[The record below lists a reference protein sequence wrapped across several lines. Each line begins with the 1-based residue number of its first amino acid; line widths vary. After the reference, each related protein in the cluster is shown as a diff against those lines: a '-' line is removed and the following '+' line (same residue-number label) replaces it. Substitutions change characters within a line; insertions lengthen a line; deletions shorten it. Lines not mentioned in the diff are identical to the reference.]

1 MEESDRYDRGFV
13 ARMLTYI
20 DETEG
25 YARPSS
31 SGKRMLRVA
40 LEEFGVSG
48 TGPRQFILDRLLT
61 LLPQRMFWRTRL
73 FLYRLFGFR
82 IGRGAMISGTMTLW
96 GGRKIQQRLNI
107 GRNVLVI
114 TPSYIGLDGPVS
126 IGDRVVIAMNVT
138 ILTANH
144 RMGNAGMRAGTIDVR
159 PVTIGDGA
167 WIATGA
173 TILPGVTI
181 GAGAVVGAGSLVTRD
196 VPPNA
201 LVAGNPARL
210 IRMLDPGEGPEAADV
225 A

>member
-20 DETEG
+20 DETQG

-31 SGKRMLRVA
+31 PGKRMLRVA
-40 LEEFGVSG
+40 VEEFGVRDV
-48 TGPRQFILDRLLT
+48 GPRQFVLDRLLA

-73 FLYRLFGFR
+73 NLYRLFGFR
-82 IGRGAMISGTMTLW
+82 FGRGCMISGRLDLW
-96 GGRKIQQRLNI
+96 GSRKVWEKLEVGERTL
-107 GRNVLVI
+107 LVA
-114 TPSYIGLDGPVS
+114 PVRIGLDAPVR
-126 IGDRVVIAMNVT
+126 IGTQVGIAMDVT
-138 ILTANH
+138 ILTGSH
-144 RMGNAGMRAGTIDVR
+144 RMGTPQKRVGTLEAS